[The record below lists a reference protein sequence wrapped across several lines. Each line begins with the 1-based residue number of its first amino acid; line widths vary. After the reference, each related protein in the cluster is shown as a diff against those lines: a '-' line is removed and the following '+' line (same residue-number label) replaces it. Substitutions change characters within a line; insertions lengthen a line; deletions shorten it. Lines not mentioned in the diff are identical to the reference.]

1 MTISGGFLTN
11 TDAKESRITARIIRV
26 DGTVE
31 DLGEIAYWHKNPVRV
46 WLRNFSKKI
55 SNLKE
60 KITNAI

>member
-11 TDAKESRITARIIRV
+11 TDAKESRITARIIRAN
-26 DGTVE
+26 GTVE

-46 WLRNFSKKI
+46 WLRNLSKTI

-60 KITNAI
+60 KITNAF